1 MGIKYLCFSPF
12 PFSSSYIPVHPRK
25 KETMEMFFNTAYHYL
40 KGESELPS
48 LLPSKESADMAKEKS
63 RKVRLFCKGLECFCE
78 ILYAKPVAEE
88 QYVDPNVEHDDTAIV
103 AEEEHDEA
111 PMGQDQTT
119 MTAEQGHPESMVQQN
134 DTTPS
139 PIDTVLEQ
147 LVDRNV
153 EYNNEVKVAGG
164 EHIEAIMEQDQTM
177 ITAAEVHSKSAVQQ
191 NDATPSLTD
200 TVSEKSISNELAH
213 STDSVQDREHPC
225 AETIVLGTKADQK
238 PRKYVLEPGEN
249 LFQSLYATDNT
260 PPTSPGGASSS
271 STLVDPSSRK
281 VSPSESTL
289 GTKSSPTAAKDF
301 AYSSLDV
308 KHVRGPLSIAEENS
322 KLELLRQLKK
332 KTVGEEKA
340 SRKAE
345 KRKAK
350 ILALGAELD
359 ATKKELRSKEVEA
372 DITRAHGNA
381 MILSNFVL
389 RNAMQDGMNAPR
401 DEQHGVEVETIKSA
415 GETVGNQEGEGG
427 LQNNFRSAGT
437 SVASAYSHDK
447 ILTESPDELGKGLAH
462 AGASYFPV
470 SIQQEQMLT
479 MSENVEMEHSGC
491 TTAQEVDRRASEEPR
506 PGLSG
511 SSISASASAS
521 QLEANAE
528 GFLGRWKRK
537 VNDLSKEIRS
547 DEMTSVESTGSK
559 AFNEVKAQGQ
569 EYSTD
574 DTGLPSNPDH
584 QESSSSINRGS
595 WTEVGTK
602 HSDNSDTQVED
613 LSQGQNQTD
622 EQSFRTGHSITQI
635 STDLRKATLPSTTE
649 ITMPQDTGN
658 NSDIVSIFGN
668 VPIKE
673 STEDNELN
681 ELSDQG
687 HIPIPHDKD
696 SPLKVEHQ
704 ADDKPVEVE
713 SERGKKRD
721 NAPTD
726 DVGDE
731 NSARENPEDESS
743 DEEIEDEEDEEDD
756 VEGTCVGREGGS
768 HNPFEF
774 SEPAGPATLWGIL
787 QTSQGGD
794 EAAKEVNAVEEAAT
808 VFDAAG
814 PATLWGILHS
824 NQSEHQA
831 KDTTV
836 ADVETAEGDQDPFL
850 APANSPANSPAVN
863 QGRWEPNPD
872 REDRS
877 RWPGRKVYYP
887 ELERDPAADRAWR
900 EAKFGEDAASA
911 TDGKAGEREQSPRAE
926 ASPVASEGVT
936 GDVGAKSDDSDFVAL
951 ARPSETAIPVEI
963 KCPRKL
969 EGEALEAPKV
979 LHMQGTRQ
987 DDVQD
992 EVGEKDDQTTYDG
1005 TSGITTAED
1014 GEMASG
1020 GEATPFRPT
1029 PSDSETSSPPFFSL
1043 YQAEKFDVIPPKQ
1056 AQAPGLSKT
1065 QKRKLER
1072 KRAAAKKVE
1081 EAKRLRM
1088 EKEAAQSPD
1097 GVAKAPLAEDA
1108 TVGD

>member
-1 MGIKYLCFSPF
+1 
-12 PFSSSYIPVHPRK
+12 
-25 KETMEMFFNTAYHYL
+25 MEMFFNTAYRYL

-48 LLPSKESADMAKEKS
+48 LLPSKQSADMAKEKS

-88 QYVDPNVEHDDTAIV
+88 QHVDRNVEHNHKVKV
-103 AEEEHDEA
+103 AGEEHIEA
-111 PMGQDQTT
+111 IMGQDQTT
-119 MTAEQGHPESMVQQN
+119 MTAEEGHSE
-134 DTTPS
+134 
-139 PIDTVLEQ
+139 
-147 LVDRNV
+147 
-153 EYNNEVKVAGG
+153 
-164 EHIEAIMEQDQTM
+164 
-177 ITAAEVHSKSAVQQ
+177 SAVQQ
-191 NDATPSLTD
+191 NDATPGVID

-213 STDSVQDREHPC
+213 SADSVQDREHPS

-238 PRKYVLEPGEN
+238 ARKYVLEPAEN
-249 LFQSLYATDNT
+249 LFQSLYGTDNT

-281 VSPSESTL
+281 VSPSESTM
-289 GTKSSPTAAKDF
+289 GAKSSPTAAKDF

-350 ILALGAELD
+350 NLALGAELD

-401 DEQHGVEVETIKSA
+401 DEQHGVEVETTKSA
-415 GETVGNQEGEGG
+415 GETVGDQEGEGG

-437 SVASAYSHDK
+437 SVASAYSHEK
-447 ILTESPDELGKGLAH
+447 ILTESPDELGEGLAH

-470 SIQQEQMLT
+470 SIQQERVLAL
-479 MSENVEMEHSGC
+479 SENVEMEHSGC
-491 TTAQEVDRRASEEPR
+491 TTAQDVDRRASEEPR

-511 SSISASASAS
+511 CSISASASAS

-528 GFLGRWKRK
+528 GFLGRWKGK
-537 VNDLSKEIRS
+537 VNDLSEEIRS

-559 AFNEVKAQGQ
+559 AFIEVKAQRQ
-569 EYSTD
+569 EDSTD
-574 DTGLPSNPDH
+574 DIGLLSNPDH

-595 WTEVGTK
+595 WTEVETK

-622 EQSFRTGHSITQI
+622 EQSFRTEHSITQI
-635 STDLRKATLPSTTE
+635 STDLRKATLPSATE

-658 NSDIVSIFGN
+658 NSDIVSIFGAA
-668 VPIKE
+668 PSKE
-673 STEDNELN
+673 STRDNEFN
-681 ELSDQG
+681 ELVIRS

-704 ADDKPVEVE
+704 ADDK
-713 SERGKKRD
+713 RD

-731 NSARENPEDESS
+731 DSARENPEDESS

-768 HNPFEF
+768 HNSFEF

-794 EAAKEVNAVEEAAT
+794 EAAKEVNAGEEAAT

-831 KDTTV
+831 KHTIV
-836 ADVETAEGDQDPFL
+836 ADVETAEGNQDPFL
-850 APANSPANSPAVN
+850 APANSRANSPAVDPVN

-877 RWPGRKVYYP
+877 NWSESKVYYP

-900 EAKFGEDAASA
+900 KAEFGDDPAI
-911 TDGKAGEREQSPRAE
+911 TNDGKAWEREQSPRAE

-936 GDVGAKSDDSDFVAL
+936 EDVGAKSDDSDYVAL

-963 KCPRKL
+963 KCPGKL
-969 EGEALEAPKV
+969 EGEASEAPKV

-1005 TSGITTAED
+1005 YRGITAAED
-1014 GEMASG
+1014 DEMASG
-1020 GEATPFRPT
+1020 GEDTPLRLT
-1029 PSDSETSSPPFFSL
+1029 PPDTETYSSPFFSL
-1043 YQAEKFDVIPPKQ
+1043 YQPEKFDFILPRQ

-1088 EKEAAQSPD
+1088 GKEAAQSPD
-1097 GVAKAPLAEDA
+1097 GLAKAPLAEDA